1 MCFTDVFNFDS
12 STGVFKFLCSTDVF
26 KTAKMHDYLQGK
38 ECDNPARSAKFVY
51 FGPKGVLHMCSSAQI
66 NRKPEYRSLF
76 ANIMLSL

>member
-51 FGPKGVLHMCSSAQI
+51 FG
-66 NRKPEYRSLF
+66 RKAFCICVHPLKSTENQNIVVSLL
-76 ANIMLSL
+76 I